1 MTLTELHF
9 HTSESSPCGK
19 VHEKK
24 GLTMYQK
31 AGYGAVVVTD
41 HFSRSVYGKKDY
53 RDWAMVVNQF
63 LAGYEEAKQTG
74 QKLGV
79 SVYLGM
85 ELRFPHDE
93 NDFLIYGLDK
103 EYLLARPWIYE
114 QELNQVYE
122 DLQKHGMVIFQA
134 HPFREKCSRANPS
147 HLNGIEIINGNP
159 RHNSRNDLASSW
171 AREHNLVGIC
181 GSDFHQVE
189 DLNGNGVSLNSLPES
204 ERELA
209 QRLKIGEFTI
219 HVKRKGEGT

>member
-1 MTLTELHF
+1 MTFTELHF

-19 VHEKK
+19 VPAKK

-41 HFSRSVYGKKDY
+41 HFSRSVYGKKDN
-53 RDWAMVVNQF
+53 RDWAMVVNRF

-114 QELNQVYE
+114 EELNQVYE

-134 HPFREKCSRANPS
+134 HPFRKKCSRANPS
-147 HLNGIEIINGNP
+147 YLTGIEIMNGNP
-159 RHNSRNDLASSW
+159 RHDSRNDLAASW

-189 DLNGNGVSLNSLPES
+189 DLNGTGVSFKSLPES
-204 ERELA
+204 EGELA
-209 QRLKIGEFTI
+209 QRLKMGEFTI
-219 HVKRKGEGT
+219 HIKRKGEGT